1 MPSITVNTPTAN
13 SEFYATFKEPFNTYI
28 KNKFNLENMNKKL
41 KVVSIINMKDMI
53 RNDLKDPFTE
63 LYLPLGIS
71 EIEYKKDLNEN
82 IPIITLMFID
92 DVGVERYF
100 RIPLNYIESIS
111 QLNEVEYIN
120 KLIVIDLNRLPS
132 DLDLTVFFNDLKD
145 FIESRVG
152 IIPQIKEVS
161 IGSVELVSQEEHE
174 IRETVR
180 MNSITVYKTLSAQL
194 EDLNLRF
201 NSLLARVNA
210 LGIVLGE

>member
-201 NSLLARVNA
+201 NSLLARVKA